1 MSKPL
6 RIGLIGAGMVSRH
19 HLIAWADIADRA
31 RVVAI
36 ADPSRENA
44 TRRANE
50 FAISNIYTDAEAML
64 AAAELDA
71 VDIAAPRQFHA
82 PLVRLAASKRLP
94 VLCQKPLAPTL
105 QQAIDLAADVK
116 NQTRL
121 MVHEH
126 WRFRGYYRDAA
137 AWLREGRI
145 GSVKQAQLT
154 LLTSGVLPGAD
165 GLRPALERQ
174 HFMRGET
181 RMLVAEV
188 LIHHLDSLR
197 MLLGPLRV
205 TAAGLSRTFS
215 EMAGGG
221 RGGGA
226 AKAGSGAPALS
237 RTFSEMAG
245 EDGAVI
251 QMKAEAGA
259 TATVFAS
266 FAAHGFPAAQV
277 DRLDILGATGSIRL
291 DGPQLICAG
300 SSPSAKRYDLA
311 VEYQASYNRT
321 IAHFVQSLSD
331 NTPFETA
338 PEDNIETLRLVEDCY
353 RLSGW
358 EAAR

>member
-1 MSKPL
+1 MTRPL

-19 HLIAWADIADRA
+19 HLIAWADIAEQA

-36 ADPSRENA
+36 ADPSRDNA
-44 TRRANE
+44 ARRADE
-50 FAISNIYTDAEAML
+50 FGISKIYADAEAMF
-64 AAAELDA
+64 AATELDA
-71 VDIAAPRQFHA
+71 VDIAAPRQFHV
-82 PLVRLAASKRLP
+82 PLVRMAAKRRLP
-94 VLCQKPLAPTL
+94 VLCQKPLAPDL
-105 QQAIDLAADVK
+105 QQAIELAAEAR

-121 MVHEH
+121 MVHEN

-145 GSVKQAQLT
+145 GDVKQAQLT

-174 HFMRGET
+174 PFMRGEE

-188 LIHHLDSLR
+188 LIHHLDTLR

-205 TAAGLSRTFS
+205 TAA
-215 EMAGGG
+215 
-221 RGGGA
+221 
-226 AKAGSGAPALS
+226 ALS
-237 RTFSEMAG
+237 RSYSEMAG

-251 QMKAEAGA
+251 QMKADRGG
-259 TATVFAS
+259 TVSVFAS

-277 DRLDILGATGSIRL
+277 DRLDILGETGSIRL
-291 DGPQLICAG
+291 DGPLLICGGA
-300 SSPSAKRYDLA
+300 SPGEKQYDLA
-311 VEYQASYNRT
+311 VEYQGSYDRT
-321 IAHFVQSLSD
+321 IAHFVQSLCD

-358 EAAR
+358 ETAR